1 MHPHGR
7 TLAGLAAIVT
17 VLLGA
22 ACGSSSS
29 SGGTAAASPSPS
41 PSPSPTP
48 TVLAQSE
55 TVSGS
60 SMVILTD
67 TKGMTLYL
75 WKKDAG
81 TGKVDCVGQCAVN
94 WPPFVLPAGA
104 TKPIGGPGVTG
115 TLATETN
122 PEGKGDQV
130 TYNGWPLYYFIK
142 DKAPGD
148 TTGQGVSGVW
158 FVVTPSQSTN
168 T

>member
-7 TLAGLAAIVT
+7 TLAGLAAMVT

-22 ACGSSSS
+22 ACGSSNS
-29 SGGTAAASPSPS
+29 SGGTAAT
-41 PSPSPTP
+41 SPSPTP
-48 TVLAQSE
+48 NLLAQSE

-60 SMVILTD
+60 SIVILTD
-67 TKGMTLYL
+67 TKGMTLYF
-75 WKKDAG
+75 WKKDTG

-94 WPPFVLPAGA
+94 WPPFVLPAGT
-104 TKPIGGPGVTG
+104 TKVVGGPGVTA

-122 PEGKGDQV
+122 PEGKGEQV
-130 TYNGWPLYYFIK
+130 TYNGWPLYYFAK

-148 TTGQGVSGVW
+148 TTGQGVGGTW
-158 FVVTPSQSTN
+158 FVVTPGQTAN